1 MMKRKIKAVVDI
13 GITESFRAPLRDHG
27 IGGLLVNWVL
37 NLIPVLVP
45 FFLLYFRVIKGY
57 GIGWYIHFA
66 VFFEV
71 IALLVSGE
79 KEITDYTSMAQFPVS
94 AGEVLFLR
102 TVRRFINPS
111 SLVATAFFIASI
123 VISYTR
129 FFKDPLH
136 IIGIITMIAA
146 YLVVFED
153 VQLWKEKA
161 GKGNLLTKILTVIAV
176 AMGVLPFFLG
186 KQYTIIYW
194 SFNPL
199 HSHWYMGLIA
209 LAISIGGYALIV
221 KIPRKRL
228 ERFVHDSASVSTSN
242 IVVKIINALPGGALK
257 QLIMKDYR
265 VMLHSNISLII
276 SIAIWVVIAWFMTK
290 YQAKMDLPAYLDHE
304 FIALCYVGVII
315 QIYSNILSR
324 PFAGDSYSAWVT
336 LLSPVPRKYI
346 LLSKDIV
353 VLIACVIFFIPMSI
367 YLHFWGGGISFKQIG
382 LWFLLFLCFA
392 FVMAIMLNR
401 NLVTTKMKIIK
412 NGKRKAAVNAILDF
426 VKRLFIYAIA
436 ILIGVGFQAL
446 LDSKYAFL
454 SLFITVPVLIILVFS
469 WYIGL
474 EAQVKYINKYTQS
487 ITQALVLS

>member
-1 MMKRKIKAVVDI
+1 MKRKIKAVVDI

-27 IGGLLVNWVL
+27 VGGLLINWVL

-45 FFLLYFRVIKGY
+45 FFLLYFHVIKGY

-111 SLVATAFFIASI
+111 SLV
-123 VISYTR
+123 
-129 FFKDPLH
+129 H

-161 GKGNLLTKILTVIAV
+161 GKGNLMNKILTVIAV

-186 KQYTIIYW
+186 KYYTIIYW

-209 LAISIGGYALIV
+209 LAISIGAYALIV
-221 KIPRKRL
+221 KIPRKWL

-265 VMLHSNISLII
+265 VMLHSNIGLII

-353 VLIACVIFFIPMSI
+353 VLIACVVFFIPMSI
-367 YLHFWGGGISFKQIG
+367 YLHFWGGGITFKQIG

-412 NGKRKAAVNAILDF
+412 KGKRKAAVNAILDF
-426 VKRLFIYAIA
+426 MKRLFVYAMA
-436 ILIGVGFQAL
+436 IMIGVGFQAL

>member
-1 MMKRKIKAVVDI
+1 MKRKIKAVIDI
-13 GITESFRAPLRDHG
+13 GIIESFRAPLRDHG
-27 IGGLLVNWVL
+27 VGGLLINWLL
-37 NLIPVLVP
+37 NLIPVVAPFLVL
-45 FFLLYFRVIKGY
+45 FFGVIKGF

-71 IALLVSGE
+71 IALLASGE
-79 KEITDYTSMAQFPVS
+79 KEITDYTEMAQFPVS

-111 SLVATAFFIASI
+111 SFVATAFFIASI
-123 VISYTR
+123 VLTYGY
-129 FFKDPLH
+129 FFHDPLH
-136 IIGIITMIAA
+136 IIGVLTMTAA
-146 YLVVFED
+146 YLIVFED

-161 GKGNLLTKILTVIAV
+161 GKRNLLNKILIVLAT

-186 KQYTIIYW
+186 CQYSLVYW

-199 HSHWYMGLIA
+199 YSHWYMGPLA
-209 LAISIGGYALIV
+209 LLISIGAYVLIV
-221 KIPRKRL
+221 KIPRKFL
-228 ERFVHDSASVSTSN
+228 ERFLHDSSSVSTGN
-242 IVVKIINALPGGALK
+242 IIVKLINTLPGGALK

-265 VMLHSNISLII
+265 VMLQSNIGMLV
-276 SIAIWVVIAWFMTK
+276 SITIWVVIAWFMTK
-290 YQAKMDLPAYLDHE
+290 YQAKLDLPAYLDHE
-304 FIALCYVGVII
+304 FIALCYIGVII

-324 PFAGDSYSAWVT
+324 PFAGDSYSAWVS

-353 VLIACVIFFIPMSI
+353 ILIASVVFFIPMSV
-367 YLHFWGGGISFKQIG
+367 YLHFWGGGLTFKQIG

-392 FVMAIMLNR
+392 FVMAMMLNR
-401 NLVTTKMKIIK
+401 NLVTTKMKMIK
-412 NGKRKAAVNAILDF
+412 HGKRKAAVNAILDF
-426 VKRLFIYAIA
+426 IKRLFVYAGA
-436 ILIGVGFQAL
+436 IMIGVAFQAL

-454 SLFITVPVLIILVFS
+454 SLFITVPVLIILIFC

-487 ITQALVLS
+487 ITQSLVLS

>member
-1 MMKRKIKAVVDI
+1 MKRKIKAVVAI
-13 GITESFRAPLRDHG
+13 GGIESFRAPLRDHG
-27 IGGLLVNWVL
+27 VGGLLLNWLL

-45 FFLLYFRVIKGY
+45 FFVLYFRAIKGF

-71 IALLVSGE
+71 IALLASGE

-94 AGEVLFLR
+94 AGEVLLLR
-102 TVRRFINPS
+102 TVRRFVNPS

-123 VISYTR
+123 VLSYTR
-129 FFKDPLH
+129 FFRDPLH
-136 IIGIITMIAA
+136 IIGIICMIAA
-146 YLVVFED
+146 YLIVFED

-161 GKGNLLTKILTVIAV
+161 GKGNLLNKILIVIAV

-186 KQYTIIYW
+186 KFYTIIYW

-199 HSHWYMGLIA
+199 HSHWYMGILA
-209 LAISIGGYALIV
+209 LAIAIGGYVLIL
-221 KIPRKRL
+221 KIPRKFL
-228 ERFVHDSASVSTSN
+228 ERFVHDASAVSSAN
-242 IVVKIINALPGGALK
+242 IIVKLINALPGGALK

-265 VMLHSNISLII
+265 VMLHSNIGLLVN
-276 SIAIWVVIAWFMTK
+276 IAVWVLIAWFMTK
-290 YQAKMDLPAYLDHE
+290 FQTKLNLPAYLDHE

-353 VLIACVIFFIPMSI
+353 ILIACVVFFIPMSI

-412 NGKRKAAVNAILDF
+412 SGKRKAVVNGILDF
-426 VKRLFIYAIA
+426 MKRLFLYAIA
-436 ILIGVGFQAL
+436 IMIGVAFQAL
-446 LDSKYAFL
+446 LDSRYAIL

>member
-1 MMKRKIKAVVDI
+1 MKRKIKAVIDI
-13 GITESFRAPLRDHG
+13 GIIESFRAPLRDHG
-27 IGGLLVNWVL
+27 VGGLIVSWIL
-37 NLIPVLVP
+37 NLIPIVAP
-45 FFLLYFRVIKGY
+45 FLILYFRVINGY

-102 TVRRFINPS
+102 TVRRFINPAS
-111 SLVATAFFIASI
+111 FVATAFFIASI

-129 FFKDPLH
+129 FFQDPLH
-136 IIGIITMIAA
+136 IIGVLSMSAA
-146 YLVVFED
+146 YLIVFED

-161 GKGNLLTKILTVIAV
+161 GKGNLINKILIVIAS
-176 AMGVLPFFLG
+176 AMGVLPFFFG
-186 KQYTIIYW
+186 KIYSIIYW

-199 HSHWYMGLIA
+199 HSHWYLGLIA
-209 LAISIGGYALIV
+209 LAISIGAYVLIV
-221 KIPRKRL
+221 RIPRKFL
-228 ERFVHDSASVSTSN
+228 ERFVHDSASVSSGN
-242 IVVKIINALPGGALK
+242 IIVKLINTLPGGALK

-265 VMLHSNISLII
+265 VMLQSNIGMII
-276 SIAIWVVIAWFMTK
+276 SIAIWVAIAWFMTK
-290 YQAKMDLPAYLDHE
+290 YQAKLDLPAYLDHE
-304 FIALCYVGVII
+304 FIALCYIGVII

-353 VLIACVIFFIPMSI
+353 ILIACVVFFVPMSV
-367 YLHFWGGGISFKQIG
+367 YLYFWAGVTFKQIG

-392 FVMAIMLNR
+392 FAMAMMLNR
-401 NLVTTKMKIIK
+401 NLVTTKMKMIK
-412 NGKRKAAVNAILDF
+412 HGKRKAAVNAILDF
-426 VKRLFIYAIA
+426 IKRIFIYAGA
-436 ILIGVGFQAL
+436 IMIGVAFQAL
-446 LDSKYAFL
+446 LDSRYASL
-454 SLFITVPVLIILVFS
+454 SIFITVPMLVILIFC
-469 WYIGL
+469 WYIGM

-487 ITQALVLS
+487 ITQSLVLS